1 MITLIPIEPLDDGH
15 GALIVEAFG
24 RLLID
29 GGGQPDGSGDGRGNG
44 NGNGR
49 GNGRGNGYGDG
60 NGNGRG
66 DGYGCGYGNGATG
79 YDGGLIPDEWRVE

>member
-29 GGGQPDGSGDGRGNG
+29 GGGQPNGLGGGPSGFFNGGGDGSGGDGSGG
-44 NGNGR
+44 QGAWGY
-49 GNGRGNGYGDG
+49 GYGDG
-60 NGNGRG
+60 
-66 DGYGCGYGNGATG
+66 DGS
-79 YDGGLIPDEWRVE
+79 GGSGLVPDEWRVE

>member
-29 GGGQPDGSGDGRGNG
+29 GGGEPDGLGDGW
-44 NGNGR
+44 
-49 GNGRGNGYGDG
+49 
-60 NGNGRG
+60 
-66 DGYGCGYGNGATG
+66 
-79 YDGGLIPDEWRVE
+79 GGGWGGGWDAPFPDEWRIE

>member
-29 GGGQPDGSGDGRGNG
+29 GGGEPDGLGDGRGYG
-44 NGNGR
+44 W
-49 GNGRGNGYGDG
+49 GDG
-60 NGNGRG
+60 GG
-66 DGYGCGYGNGATG
+66 DGGGWGGWGDGDGCGEGA
-79 YDGGLIPDEWRVE
+79 LLPDEWRIE

>member
-29 GGGQPDGSGDGRGNG
+29 GGGEPDGLGDGGG
-44 NGNGR
+44 WGDWGD
-49 GNGRGNGYGDG
+49 GDGWGDGGGSGYG
-60 NGNGRG
+60 
-66 DGYGCGYGNGATG
+66 YGKHSP
-79 YDGGLIPDEWRVE
+79 LPDEWRVE